1 MIKKY
6 NILYKSKIISK
17 QCLLFEKN
25 NFWKNI
31 FEKVKKLA
39 DKGVSRVTQIPMLY
53 VYPKK
58 KKPMLYRKRNFTI
71 FKWVN
76 FKFFLP
82 RHIGSFFSV
91 F

>member
-1 MIKKY
+1 MGIVIKKY

-25 NFWKNI
+25 NFWKII

-39 DKGVSRVTQIPMLY
+39 DKGASRVTQIPMLY

-58 KKPMLYRKRNFTI
+58 KNQCYIEKGISQYLS
-71 FKWVN
+71 
-76 FKFFLP
+76 
-82 RHIGSFFSV
+82 G
-91 F
+91 

>member
-1 MIKKY
+1 MGIVIKKY

-39 DKGVSRVTQIPMLY
+39 DKGASRVTQIPMLY
-53 VYPKK
+53 VYQKK
-58 KKPMLYRKRNFTI
+58 KNTNAIQKKEFHNI
-71 FKWVN
+71 
-76 FKFFLP
+76 
-82 RHIGSFFSV
+82 
-91 F
+91 